1 MKYFFEQP
9 KISVSLFNVADIIT
23 ASSGMEGY
31 GPDTDDHY
39 EFGERT

>member
-1 MKYFFEQP
+1 MKNFFENPQ
-9 KISVSLFNVADIIT
+9 ITVQSFAVEDIVT
-23 ASSGMEGY
+23 TSGGMEGY